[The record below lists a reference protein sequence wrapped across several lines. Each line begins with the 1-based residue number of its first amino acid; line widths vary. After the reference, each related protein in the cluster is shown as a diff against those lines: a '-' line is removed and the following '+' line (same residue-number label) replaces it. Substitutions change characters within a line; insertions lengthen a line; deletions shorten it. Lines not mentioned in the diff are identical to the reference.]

1 MTLDHRQHHAD
12 TLRSAL
18 SVLLYPLQAVINL
31 PAKSGSWLSESLSTR
46 ERLMEENE
54 QLTSQQLLI
63 NTRLQK
69 FKALESENQR
79 LRELLGSSIKVG
91 ERTMVAELMTI
102 DMAPFSQQVVINKGS
117 LDGVYE
123 NQPLLDANGIMGQ
136 TLHVTPFTS
145 TAILITDPS
154 HATPVEIN
162 RNGLRT
168 IAFGTGDTTRLEL
181 LHIPNN
187 ADIEVGDLLVTSGLG
202 GRFPPRYPVAN
213 VTRVIRKP
221 GEPFAEVS
229 AEPTGKLLS
238 TREVLLVWSTTTQA
252 NPSQTKEESAPDPAP
267 SKAVEK

>member
-1 MTLDHRQHHAD
+1 MTLDHRQHHTD

-31 PAKSGSWLSESLSTR
+31 PAKSGFWLSENLTTR
-46 ERLMEENE
+46 ERLLEENE
-54 QLTSQQLLI
+54 QLSSQQLLI
-63 NTRLQK
+63 NARLQK
-69 FKALESENQR
+69 FAALESENQR

-117 LDGVYE
+117 LDDVYE
-123 NQPLLDANGIMGQ
+123 NQPLLNANGIMGQ

-154 HATPVEIN
+154 HATPVEVN

-202 GRFPPRYPVAN
+202 GRFPARYPVAK
-213 VTRVIRKP
+213 VTRVIRNP

-238 TREVLLVWSTTTQA
+238 TREVLLVWSTTAQISPTQTE
-252 NPSQTKEESAPDPAP
+252 QTLTSDPA
-267 SKAVEK
+267 SEKVNAK